1 MLNNVHGLLFTQSN
15 IYNLR
20 ELTEPR
26 CLSSIP
32 FGGRFRMIDFMLS
45 NLVNAGVSDV
55 GVLLLAKYKSLL
67 DHLGSGK
74 DWDLA
79 RHSGGTQDQDFF
91 ALHLHTIFTH
101 GAVQSGHIGVIS
113 LIACLGPYQSIHRS
127 DILCQRIDVR
137 QIRDHI
143 TFIRNRHI

>member
-79 RHSGGTQDQDFF
+79 RHSGG
-91 ALHLHTIFTH
+91 LHSARVMRRHEARSSSKVAASCRTVSRSRMK
-101 GAVQSGHIGVIS
+101 AVTSRLS
-113 LIACLGPYQSIHRS
+113 
-127 DILCQRIDVR
+127 VR
-137 QIRDHI
+137 LR
-143 TFIRNRHI
+143 

>member
-1 MLNNVHGLLFTQSN
+1 MLNNVHGLLFTQNN

-55 GVLLLAKYKSLL
+55 GVLLQAKYKSLL

-79 RHSGGTQDQDFF
+79 RHSGG
-91 ALHLHTIFTH
+91 LHLLPPYSLTNGGESPDVPGAH
-101 GAVQSGHIGVIS
+101 GHA
-113 LIACLGPYQSIHRS
+113 L
-127 DILCQRIDVR
+127 
-137 QIRDHI
+137 
-143 TFIRNRHI
+143 